1 MSEQID
7 HTPKKED
14 DNFVDGHIHDQ
25 VISLLSK
32 TRVQLEWVESLVNK
46 DTSVIDLSDSVDDQ
60 DNEADCIKW
69 IEYLERVEIA
79 LAEIVSEGFPRTII
93 MMADKDI

>member
-79 LAEIVSEGFPRTII
+79 LAEIVSE
-93 MMADKDI
+93 